1 MKNKAQ
7 LEAMLRRI
15 DGKGYK
21 AYKDIQGVYDFGNFT
36 LYIDYVQGDPFAS
49 PSRIRVIVP
58 QRIAGFPAYL
68 YSSHPR
74 RKGLEDYITRQI
86 AKSIAGIV
94 KGRRGTG
101 KSGQISVISTGQQI
115 LNRTSVM
122 INSTGIET
130 RLSMGLLPMEEG

>member
-94 KGRRGTG
+94 KGRRERERAGRF
-101 KSGQISVISTGQQI
+101 
-115 LNRTSVM
+115 L
-122 INSTGIET
+122 
-130 RLSMGLLPMEEG
+130 

>member
-21 AYKDIQGVYDFGNFT
+21 AYKDIQGVYDLAISPCILITYRG
-36 LYIDYVQGDPFAS
+36 PFAS

-86 AKSIAGIV
+86 AKA
-94 KGRRGTG
+94 
-101 KSGQISVISTGQQI
+101 
-115 LNRTSVM
+115 
-122 INSTGIET
+122 
-130 RLSMGLLPMEEG
+130 LPVL